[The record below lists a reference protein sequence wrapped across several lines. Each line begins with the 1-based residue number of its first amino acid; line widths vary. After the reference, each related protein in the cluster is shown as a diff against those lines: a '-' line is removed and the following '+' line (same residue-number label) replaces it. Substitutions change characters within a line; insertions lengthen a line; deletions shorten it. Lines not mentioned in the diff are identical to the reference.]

1 MSSRHALALVLL
13 ILPAVL
19 ATAQKPIG
27 KPVPAPHTSPASG
40 EEMYVAYCA
49 SCHGSDG
56 RGGGPVAAALKA
68 PPPDLTTLAMRSNGK
83 FPADHV
89 YQVIRGD
96 VNMPAHGDKDMPVWG
111 PVFLAM
117 SDAHPSEVQM
127 RMTNLT
133 KYIESLQEK

>member
-1 MSSRHALALVLL
+1 MSSRDALALVLL
-13 ILPAVL
+13 ILLAVL
-19 ATAQKPIG
+19 ATAQKPIVT
-27 KPVPAPHTSPASG
+27 PVPAPHTSPASG
-40 EEMYVAYCA
+40 QEMYVAYCA
-49 SCHGSDG
+49 SCHGRDG

-68 PPPDLTTLAMRSNGK
+68 PPPDLTTLARRSNGK

-133 KYIESLQEK
+133 KYVESLQEK